1 MVAHRR
7 MTSLVSALLL
17 ALCCLAAGGW
27 RVMATE
33 PAAPV
38 QDVVRRS
45 EFERQ
50 LTSRR
55 YTYELLDAAL
65 ERSVAR
71 YGPYRVE
78 PAMTELTAARLR
90 REAVKGDLINL
101 VVLEPLNEDLIPIDI
116 PLDKGL
122 FGYRIA
128 AIRASD
134 QGRVAKVRDIADLR
148 QLRIGA
154 SGETTAAIFRHNGME
169 VVTATDPKLLM
180 LMLERGRFDLIPRG
194 ATVVAAIHDEDAKA
208 YPNLATDQH
217 LLIHFP
223 YAQYAYVS
231 KSAPRLAERIR
242 YGLQEMQKDGSFD
255 RYFEKYF
262 AQTIAEFRFSQRTVI
277 ELENPSLPAWAKIPR
292 LEWRSSDSVQNR

>member
-7 MTSLVSALLL
+7 MTGPVSALLL
-17 ALCCLAAGGW
+17 ALCCLVAGGW
-27 RVMATE
+27 SVVMAE
-33 PAAPV
+33 PEAPV

-50 LTSRR
+50 LISRR

-78 PAMTELTAARLR
+78 PAMTELTTARLR
-90 REAVKGDLINL
+90 REAVKGDLVNV
-101 VVLEPLNEDLIPIDI
+101 VVLEPLDEDLIPIDI

-122 FGYRIA
+122 LGYRIA
-128 AIRASD
+128 SIRASD
-134 QGRVAKVRDIADLR
+134 RGRVAKVRNIADLR
-148 QLRIGA
+148 HLRIGA
-154 SGETTAAIFRHNGME
+154 SGGTTAAILRHNGMD
-169 VVTATDPKLLM
+169 VMTVGDPRLLM
-180 LMLERGRFDLIPRG
+180 SMLERGRFDLFPRG
-194 ATVVAAIHDEDAKA
+194 ATVVAAIHHEDAKA
-208 YPNLATDQH
+208 YPGLAIDQH

-255 RYFEKYF
+255 QHFDKYF
-262 AQTIAEFRFSQRTVI
+262 AQTIADFRFSKRTVI
-277 ELENPSLPAWAKIPR
+277 ELENPFLPAWAKIPP
-292 LEWRSSDSVQNR
+292 LEWRSSVAAQSR